1 VRRAAAVLL
10 FLMLAGDW
18 TALYAS
24 EIWSPLKWLSSVMY
38 APLPIKIRIVDM
50 MLIAVLVMSM
60 SKKDAKGPRVQPMR
74 GAMFLAVGAVMTMFV
89 YGIARGGDVRAAS
102 WQIYLLMSCILA
114 GFTFASVCKTSQHYL
129 VLGKAIIAA
138 GIYRA
143 TMELVFYIGW
153 VRNSGTATPAH
164 LTTHDDTVL
173 WIVCITYLLINLVES
188 RNRKAMLW
196 AAGLVPFFLV
206 AVQLNNR
213 RLAWVSLVFSLIV
226 FYVAQRPS
234 KAKRRILQLA
244 MAMVPIIGL
253 YVLVGWGR
261 PERIFKPLKSLE
273 TVSTKEDDST
283 KARNVENLGLI
294 ATSNAYGLITGP
306 GWGHKYIELSNKYS
320 IAANFELW
328 QYIPHNSILGIF
340 AFTGYL
346 GFIGFWMMFPTAM
359 FLHARSARHAKES
372 LDRAVGI
379 AGMTQMT
386 ICLNQM
392 FGDMGTFSPTTMY
405 VLAVSF
411 AAAMRVPVEAGVW
424 LKPKVSTAPALE
436 PPKPDAPPATEAV
449 AKIGDAAWRS

>member
-1 VRRAAAVLL
+1 VLL

-18 TALYAS
+18 TALYAG
-24 EIWSPLKWLSSVMY
+24 EIWSPLRWISSVLY
-38 APLPIKIRIVDM
+38 APLPIKIRIMDM
-50 MLIAVLVMSM
+50 LVLALLVASM
-60 SKKDAKGPRVQPMR
+60 SKKDAKGPRVRQMR
-74 GAMFLAVGAVMTMFV
+74 GAMFLAAGAVTMMFA
-89 YGIARGGDVRAAS
+89 YGIVRGGDVRAAS
-102 WQIYLLMSCILA
+102 WQVYLLLSSILA
-114 GFTFASVCKTSQHYL
+114 AFTFASVCRTSQHFL

-143 TMELVFYIGW
+143 TMELIFYIGW
-153 VRNSGTATPAH
+153 VRNSGTAVPAH

-173 WIVCITYLLINLVES
+173 WVVCITYLLINLVES
-188 RNRKAMLW
+188 RSRKATLW
-196 AAGLVPFFLV
+196 AMGLIPYFLV

-226 FYVAQRPS
+226 FYAAQRPS
-234 KAKRRILQLA
+234 KAKRRILTYA
-244 MAMVPIIGL
+244 AAMVPIIGL

-340 AFTGYL
+340 AFTGYI

-359 FLHARSARHAKES
+359 FLHARTARHAKES

-405 VLAVSF
+405 VLAASF
-411 AAAMRVPVEAGVW
+411 AAAMRVPIEAGVW
-424 LKPKVSTAPALE
+424 IKPKIATTPALE
-436 PPKPDAPPATEAV
+436 PPTAAATAAAPPAPDAA